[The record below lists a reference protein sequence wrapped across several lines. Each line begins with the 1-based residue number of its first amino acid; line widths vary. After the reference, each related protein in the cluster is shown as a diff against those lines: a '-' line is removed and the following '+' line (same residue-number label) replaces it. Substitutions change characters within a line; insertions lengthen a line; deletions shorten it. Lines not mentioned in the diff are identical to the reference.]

1 MWPLKNYVPI
11 TSSQCCLELYLELI
25 SVVDKYAILQVMFV
39 CLFDPQDVTLK
50 YIEVNSSRSQHTN
63 ATNGIHAP
71 AVAPQV
77 HNMETESAVTSD
89 VGSRATQSFV
99 HELVASRT
107 EDGGSLEKPAAQ
119 ENSDS
124 LSKPLQN
131 SGLDSAASD
140 SREPMRTAAAQEKN
154 QLEEEE
160 GSHVGRVVD
169 RQTDLDPPVQVDNAG
184 EPACHIGLVSVT
196 ETGDITGQ
204 IRESKEKDGHLRES
218 SLERVSI

>member
-1 MWPLKNYVPI
+1 MAY
-11 TSSQCCLELYLELI
+11 TSGHVCL
-25 SVVDKYAILQVMFV
+25 FV
-39 CLFDPQDVTLK
+39 CLFDLQDVTME
-50 YIEVNSSRSQHTN
+50 YIEVNSSRSRHTN
-63 ATNGIHAP
+63 DAANGIHAP
-71 AVAPQV
+71 AVEPQV
-77 HNMETESAVTSD
+77 PHVETESVVTSE

-107 EDGGSLEKPAAQ
+107 EDGSSAEKPAAQ

-131 SGLDSAASD
+131 SGLKAAASD
-140 SREPMRTAAAQEKN
+140 SSECIRTAAAQEKN

-184 EPACHIGLVSVT
+184 DPARHIGLVSVT
-196 ETGDITGQ
+196 ETDDITGQ
-204 IRESKEKDGHLRES
+204 LGESKKKDECLRES
-218 SLERVSI
+218 SLERVSL